1 MASGRDVNVKVP
13 SASLRVTGKL
23 LVFDAPATLDTSG
36 IEKPTMT
43 NRANRLFGRERIVN
57 LR

>member
-1 MASGRDVNVKVP
+1 LGRDVNVKVP

-23 LVFDAPATLDTSG
+23 SVLDAPATPDRSG
-36 IEKPTMT
+36 IEKPTRT
-43 NRANRLFGRERIVN
+43 KRAKRLFGRERIVN